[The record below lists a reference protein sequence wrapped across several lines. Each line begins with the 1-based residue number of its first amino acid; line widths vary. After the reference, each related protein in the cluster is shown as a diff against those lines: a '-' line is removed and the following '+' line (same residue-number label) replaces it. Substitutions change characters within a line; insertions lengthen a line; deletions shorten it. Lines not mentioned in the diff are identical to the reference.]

1 MIKVIKFKKLKGD
14 KKKYSITFDKNGKK
28 YTRKFGSAGMS
39 DFTKHKDRERR
50 ERYISRHKKDL
61 KTNDPMRPGYL
72 SMYILWNKPTVSAS
86 LADYKRRLNTYN
98 KTGKFPKSITGSK
111 KLSFGAVD
119 PCSAEALSNL
129 PGDVQQLIKQQCA
142 ASIIQGVGKKMD
154 PKRSLVEQLK
164 IRGLQRYQNAAKRT
178 RNPKENMHFIN
189 KLWTNLDPVDDFTAK
204 WLTRASKVLIKGD
217 FDFKTRNFWWRV
229 IEDQIQSMS
238 EIEEDL
244 IPEED
249 LPKNDYKYY
258 KQCQDAVFIIL
269 NKVGYPIS
277 NEDFDQFWA
286 EESLRWWRSKRTNTF
301 GKKKTRFGTTSII
314 PVKGTLLDKLPDDI
328 IREKLQKPRSA
339 EKIQKVIRGKNVR
352 KDPKNMMTK
361 KQLKYLLWKMNAEY
375 QSPEYATEVMETR
388 ENPWFVLEP
397 WKKETATWLF
407 YAADILTAGDFDN
420 DDLWYKCLEHIVIL
434 FVEEDPESRWQYLAS
449 NDVRN
454 LVTSMENI
462 EVLLNTI
469 GGYIDFDEPK
479 WYNRA
484 LYWLQNEYSTGN
496 SFGKRNTSSGSK
508 APSNVMNK
516 ALYLR
521 IKAKIRRDVNKKK
534 RRWGAYDSGRLVREY
549 KAKGGK
555 YRGGKGKT
563 NLGRWYKE
571 KWVDACA
578 WPKRKSC
585 GRKTKEKI
593 AYCRPSKKVDSKTPK
608 LVQSLSKSQ
617 IKSRCAKK
625 KRNPLKR
632 VTKFGVTT
640 PDRNLAYGDGSWTLH
655 CSYHD
660 WGAHST
666 LRYKPIARPGI
677 GDYSYHYGIH
687 NDGTLKFWATGRAR
701 QTPLNAYLKQK
712 LKDYYNQYCNKIELT
727 KQANQD
733 FYITDQYG
741 SNLNFGNV
749 VDSMRKNMFNQIFSG
764 GDVSVNI
771 KNTIEKRCKRGFSD
785 SFCQSIFT
793 GLILSI
799 YFTVVSKSKLNSNR
813 ERNIRE
819 IKNLIPSGFKPT
831 ILRINKEQHPK
842 INEFLYLMQDHSYGN
857 FKNAR
862 MASLTYEFINSI

>member
-98 KTGKFPKSITGSK
+98 KTGKFPKGITGSK

-129 PGDVQQLIKQQCA
+129 PGDIQELVKKQCA
-142 ASIIQGVGKKMD
+142 ASIIQDAAKKMN
-154 PKRSLVEQLK
+154 PKKTLYEALK
-164 IRGLQRYQNAAKRT
+164 RRGLQRYKNAAKTTQR
-178 RNPKENMHFIN
+178 PQENMHFLN
-189 KLWTNLDPVDDFTAK
+189 ELWTNLDPVNDFTAK
-204 WLTRASKVLIKGD
+204 WLTRASKVLIKSD
-217 FDFKTRNFWWRV
+217 FDFKNRNFWWKV

-238 EIEEDL
+238 EMWEGTGD
-244 IPEED
+244 PYED
-249 LPKNDYKYY
+249 LPEDKYEY
-258 KQCQDAVFIIL
+258 YIQCQDAIFIIL
-269 NKVGYPIS
+269 NKVGYRIS
-277 NEDFDQFWA
+277 YDQFWA

-301 GKKKTRFGTTSII
+301 GKKK
-314 PVKGTLLDKLPDDI
+314 L
-328 IREKLQKPRSA
+328 
-339 EKIQKVIRGKNVR
+339 
-352 KDPKNMMTK
+352 
-361 KQLKYLLWKMNAEY
+361 
-375 QSPEYATEVMETR
+375 
-388 ENPWFVLEP
+388 
-397 WKKETATWLF
+397 
-407 YAADILTAGDFDN
+407 
-420 DDLWYKCLEHIVIL
+420 
-434 FVEEDPESRWQYLAS
+434 
-449 NDVRN
+449 
-454 LVTSMENI
+454 
-462 EVLLNTI
+462 
-469 GGYIDFDEPK
+469 
-479 WYNRA
+479 
-484 LYWLQNEYSTGN
+484 
-496 SFGKRNTSSGSK
+496 SFGKKQPKKSTGSK
-508 APSNVMNK
+508 VPSNVVNK

-555 YRGGKGKT
+555 YSGGKGKT
-563 NLGRWYKE
+563 DLGRWYKE

-625 KRNPLKR
+625 KRNPRKRITSFGKSSIIPVKGTLFNKLPEDILYELQGPRAATQISTNYRKYELNKLYNSSKVFGEFNKKSLEWVKKLSTFISNENKNEIKWRKLLITILDDAGFRYTMYYAFIQRGIPMPVLDHDTERLRRSVRNDQVTIKLLVEIIKYVGVIYYKLGCNDLYLFIMQNDMSNITRDNVMKFNR
-632 VTKFGVTT
+632 VTKTTRECFGSWNKTNFGVTT
-640 PDRNLAYGDGSWTLH
+640 PDRDLAYGDGSWTLH

-666 LRYKPIARPGI
+666 LRYKLIATPGI

-701 QTPLNAYLKQK
+701 QTPLNPYLKQK

-741 SNLNFGNV
+741 SNLKFGN
-749 VDSMRKNMFNQIFSG
+749 VDSMRKNMFNQIFSSG
-764 GDVSVNI
+764 NVSENI

-793 GLILSI
+793 DLILSI
-799 YFTVVSKSKLNSNR
+799 YFTVISKSKLNSNR

-819 IKNLIPSGFKPT
+819 IKNLIPRGFKPT
-831 ILRINKEQHPK
+831 IFRISKEQHSK